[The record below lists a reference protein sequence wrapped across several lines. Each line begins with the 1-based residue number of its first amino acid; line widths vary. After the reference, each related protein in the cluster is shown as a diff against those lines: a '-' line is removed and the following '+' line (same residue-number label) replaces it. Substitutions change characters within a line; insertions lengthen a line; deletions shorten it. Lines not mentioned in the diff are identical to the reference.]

1 MNKLLLMIMF
11 VLMSYA
17 SEIFIAASAN
27 TAYAM
32 SEIIKK
38 FNQKYPDVKVNVI
51 LASSGKLT
59 AQIIHGA
66 EYDVF
71 MAANMKYPEFLYKQG
86 IAKTKP
92 KVYAKGAIALFS
104 VKNINLKDF
113 KNALLKAKSVAI
125 ANPKTAPYG
134 RAAVEAVKNAGIYP
148 NVREKFVFAETVSAV
163 IPYTLNSADVGIV
176 AKSSLFSPK
185 MNKYKNFADVPEN
198 LYKPINQGI
207 VIFNNKNETV
217 KFYNFIFSEDA
228 KEIFKKYGY
237 IEK

>member
-1 MNKLLLMIMF
+1 MKKLLLMIMF

-17 SEIFIAASAN
+17 CEIFIAASAN

-32 SEIIKK
+32 PEIIKK

-66 EYDVF
+66 EYDIF

-86 IAKTKP
+86 IAKTGP

-134 RAAVEAVKNAGIYP
+134 RAAVEAMKNAGIYP
-148 NVREKFVFAETVSAV
+148 NIREKLVFAETVSAV

-176 AKSSLFSPK
+176 AKSSLFSK
-185 MNKYKNFADVPEN
+185 QMKRYKNFADVPQN
-198 LYKPINQGI
+198 LYNPIDQGI
-207 VIFNNKNETV
+207 VIFNKKNETI

>member
-1 MNKLLLMIMF
+1 MKKLLLMIMF

-17 SEIFIAASAN
+17 CEIFIAASAN

-32 SEIIKK
+32 PELIKK

-66 EYDVF
+66 EYDIF

-86 IAKTKP
+86 IAKTGP

-134 RAAVEAVKNAGIYP
+134 RAAVEAMKNAGIYP
-148 NVREKFVFAETVSAV
+148 NIREKLVFAETVSAV

-176 AKSSLFSPK
+176 AKSSLFSK
-185 MNKYKNFADVPEN
+185 QMKRYKNFADVPQN
-198 LYKPINQGI
+198 LYNPIDQGI
-207 VIFNNKNETV
+207 VIFNKKNETI